1 MALRVRGNDKS
12 QIENCW
18 IALIE
23 MLNRPSKQRSKNQR
37 GTVMMLTILV
47 LIAMLGMLALSIDV
61 GYVLNARTQLQSA
74 SDAAALAGAVN
85 LRVTIEQ
92 GINPAPER
100 DRLVKD
106 AAKRFAAFNPVGVS
120 TDEERNKVTLGDGD
134 VEVRNASG
142 VDETQEILI
151 RTTKEVPLFFGELF
165 GFRTMNVSAGA
176 IASTVP
182 VDGGTGSLSQCWR
195 PLLLPDTFFDKTNNV
210 HWIGDDLRPELPK
223 PEEGDY
229 YRSRFAVAGRNALP
243 FVDTRGG
250 DGGWA
255 TGLRDTQVTTDITQN
270 KTVMGTAVRF
280 ALAGYFIANFTSLPR
295 TTFDV
300 LTLTQQASL
309 GFCGRIRVG
318 DEVTVYSSAN
328 ATAFTQVAQGLQD
341 HMRDYADVPDAAKQT
356 QYRYIASTRVDQGYQ
371 PNTHPRIIPVL
382 FFNPMEL
389 LNRNNVT
396 RVRVTNIG
404 LLYLESVDTTGD
416 NLRGFF
422 VRETFAEG
430 SPVAQ
435 VNLSS
440 DSAPRFRR
448 SWLPTAPRLVR

>member
-1 MALRVRGNDKS
+1 MTRRLDNEQA
-12 QIENCW
+12 
-18 IALIE
+18 
-23 MLNRPSKQRSKNQR
+23 MLNRQPTTDNRQPNRQR
-37 GTVMMLTILV
+37 GTVMMLTVLV

-74 SDAAALAGAVN
+74 MDASALAGAVN

-92 GINPAPER
+92 GISPAPER

-120 TDEERNKVTLGDGD
+120 TDAERNKVTLGEGD
-134 VEVRNASG
+134 VVVRNASG

-165 GFRTMNVSAGA
+165 GFSTMNVSAGA

-210 HWIGDDLRPELPK
+210 HWIGDGQRPELPK
-223 PEEGDY
+223 PEDGDY
-229 YRSRFAVAGRNALP
+229 YRSRFAVAGRNAVP
-243 FVDTRGG
+243 YVDTRGG
-250 DGGWA
+250 DGGWV
-255 TGLRDTQVTTDITQN
+255 TGLRDAQVMQDILTN

-280 ALAGYFIANFTSLPR
+280 ALAGYFIADFTSLPR

-300 LTLTQQASL
+300 LPLSLQAKS

-318 DEVTVYSSAN
+318 DEIAVYSSAN
-328 ATAFTQVAQGLQD
+328 ATAYTQVAQNLQQY
-341 HMRDYADVPDAAKQT
+341 MLENAEVPDAAAQT
-356 QYRYIASTRVDQGYQ
+356 QYRYITSIRGELGYQ
-371 PNTHPRIIPVL
+371 PNTHPRIVPVL

-389 LNRNNVT
+389 LNRNSVT
-396 RVRVTNIG
+396 RLRVTNIG
-404 LLYLESVDTTGD
+404 LLYLESVDATGD

-435 VNLSS
+435 ANLSS
-440 DSAPRFRR
+440 DSYPRFRR

>member
-1 MALRVRGNDKS
+1 MTHRLDHEKA
-12 QIENCW
+12 
-18 IALIE
+18 
-23 MLNRPSKQRSKNQR
+23 MLNRQPTTDNRQPNRQR
-37 GTVMMLTILV
+37 GTVMMLTVLV

-74 SDAAALAGAVN
+74 TDAAALAGAVN

-106 AAKRFAAFNPVGVS
+106 AAKRFAALNPVGVS
-120 TDEERNKVTLGDGD
+120 TDEERNQVALGDGD
-134 VEVRNASG
+134 IEVRSAAG
-142 VDETQEILI
+142 VDETQELLI
-151 RTTKEVPLFFGELF
+151 RATKEVPLFFGELF
-165 GFRTMNVSAGA
+165 GFGTISVSAGA

-195 PLLLPDTFFDKTNNV
+195 PLLLPDTFFDNANNV
-210 HWIGDDLRPELPK
+210 HWIGDGLRPELPQ
-223 PEEGDY
+223 PEAGDY
-229 YRSRFAVAGRNALP
+229 YRSRFAVAGRNTLP

-250 DGGWA
+250 DGGWV
-255 TGLRDTQVTTDITQN
+255 TGLRDAQVNEDILTN

-280 ALAGYFIANFTSLPR
+280 AQAGYFIADFTSLPR

-300 LTLTQQASL
+300 LPLPLQASR

-318 DEVTVYSSAN
+318 DEVSVYAASN
-328 ATAFTQVAQGLQD
+328 ATAYAQVAQGLQQ
-341 HMRDYADVPDAAKQT
+341 HMLENADVPDAVAQT
-356 QYRYIASTRVDQGYQ
+356 QYRYIVSTNVAQGYQ
-371 PNTHPRIIPVL
+371 PNTHPRIVPVL

-389 LNRNNVT
+389 LNRGSVT
-396 RVRVTNIG
+396 RVKVTNIG
-404 LLYLESVDTTGD
+404 LLYLESIDVTGD

-435 VNLSS
+435 ANLSG
-440 DSAPRFRR
+440 DSYPRFRR